1 MQQQLHEIVSELEKL
16 QQEEKL
22 RNEQTTILKK
32 KLDET
37 LKLVEQIP
45 ADDQDKIQALE
56 SELALSDDTRLKIQ
70 RKLNEKM
77 SEVDDLQDQV
87 QNLKQKLEQY
97 EKNKFQ
103 DVDTL
108 TKEKIADL
116 EQQLVQSDTQRQ
128 KLSGALNDKVAII
141 DDMQD
146 QIDTLK
152 KEIETLKKGK

>member
-116 EQQLVQSDTQRQ
+116 EQQLIQSDTQRQ

>member
-116 EQQLVQSDTQRQ
+116 EQQLIQSDTQRQ
-128 KLSGALNDKVAII
+128 KLSGALNDKVAVI